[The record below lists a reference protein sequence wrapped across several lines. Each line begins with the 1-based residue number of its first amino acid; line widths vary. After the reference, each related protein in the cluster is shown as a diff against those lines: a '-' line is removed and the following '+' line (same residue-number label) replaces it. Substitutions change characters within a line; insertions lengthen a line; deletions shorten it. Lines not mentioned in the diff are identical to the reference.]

1 MPLTEQDTSRYAQVT
16 LNGRPLRVHFNLAGS
31 GETVVFLHGAGAGA
45 GGWSNF
51 SRNLEVFV
59 NAGYQV
65 IALDF
70 PGFNKSDPVFVDSSR
85 TELNADAVKGV
96 LDHLGIRKAHLV
108 GNSLGGASSLAFALK
123 YPETL
128 DRLVL
133 MGPGSLGPS
142 LFQALPM
149 EGIKLLM
156 GLYKEPTRENLD
168 RLLNV
173 FVFDPSMLTK
183 ELADERFQNMMRSP
197 EHLQNFLGSFAKNP
211 GTLLEDL
218 SPRLGEIKHET
229 LVIWGR
235 DDRFVP
241 LDYGLRL
248 AWGLPKADLHVF
260 SHCGHWAQWEQ
271 ADKFNRLVLDFLAE
285 RKAA

>member
-1 MPLTEQDTSRYAQVT
+1 MPLTEQDTSRFAQVT
-16 LNGRPLRVHFNLAGS
+16 LDGRALRVHFNLAGS
-31 GETVVFLHGAGAGA
+31 GDTVVFLHGAGAGA

-51 SRNLEVFV
+51 SRNLDAFV
-59 NAGYQV
+59 QAGYQV

-70 PGFNKSDPVFVDSSR
+70 PGFNKSDPVFVESSR
-85 TELNADAVKGV
+85 TALNADAVKGV
-96 LDHLGIRKAHLV
+96 LDHLGIAKAHLV
-108 GNSLGGASSLAFALK
+108 GNSLGGASALAFALR
-123 YPETL
+123 YPQAL

-156 GLYKEPTRENLD
+156 GLYKEPTRENLQ

-173 FVFDPSMLTK
+173 FVYDPSMLTK
-183 ELADERFQNMMRSP
+183 ELAEERFQNMMRAP
-197 EHLQNFLGSFAKNP
+197 EHLENFIGSFAKNP
-211 GTLLEDL
+211 GTLLEDY
-218 SPRLGEIKHET
+218 SSRLGEIAHDS

-248 AWGLPKADLHVF
+248 AWGLQKADLHVF
-260 SHCGHWAQWEQ
+260 SRCGHWAQWEQ
-271 ADKFNRLVLDFLAE
+271 ADKFNRLVLDFLA
-285 RKAA
+285 RGRAA